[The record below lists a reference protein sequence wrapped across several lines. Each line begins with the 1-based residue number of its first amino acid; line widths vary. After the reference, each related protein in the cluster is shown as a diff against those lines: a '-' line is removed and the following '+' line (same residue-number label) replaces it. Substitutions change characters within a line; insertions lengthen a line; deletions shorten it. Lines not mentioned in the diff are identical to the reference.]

1 MNFLIVNAGCRIN
14 GQGGTLSA
22 AMVELAERTL
32 KHHGHCVVVTDLN
45 EPYVVADEVKKI
57 LEADVLIFQTP
68 GWWMTTPWQLIKY
81 EDDVFVSPELCGGD
95 GRTRSDPEKK
105 YGSGGFLTNKRYV
118 LSTTW
123 NAPLEAF
130 TDPQQFFEGKGL
142 DGLFMPFHKTTR
154 PLKLISSA
162 GKPTSPSISVKTPE
176 IFSLLHPPT
185 RMHGRQPA
193 CGFLFAYKAIT

>member
-1 MNFLIVNAGCRIN
+1 MNFLIINAGCRIN

-105 YGSGGFLTNKRYV
+105 YGSGASLPINVMCFPPPGMPRWKPLLIPISSSKARGSTGSSC
-118 LSTTW
+118 LSTK
-123 NAPLEAF
+123 PCS
-130 TDPQQFFEGKGL
+130 
-142 DGLFMPFHKTTR
+142 
-154 PLKLISSA
+154 SSA
-162 GKPTSPSISVKTPE
+162 SKPIRASW
-176 IFSLLHPPT
+176 
-185 RMHGRQPA
+185 
-193 CGFLFAYKAIT
+193 

>member
-1 MNFLIVNAGCRIN
+1 MNFLIINAGCRIN

-22 AMVELAERTL
+22 AMAELAERTL

-81 EDDVFVSPELCGGD
+81 E
-95 GRTRSDPEKK
+95 

-130 TDPQQFFEGKGL
+130 TDPHQFFEGKGL
-142 DGLFMPFHKTTR
+142 DGLFMPFHKAMQFLG
-154 PLKLISSA
+154 LKAYPSFMVNDVF
-162 GKPTSPSISVKTPE
+162 KHPTIEADFKRWE
-176 IFSLLHPPT
+176 
-185 RMHGRQPA
+185 
-193 CGFLFAYKAIT
+193 AYLTEHFGQNA

>member
-130 TDPQQFFEGKGL
+130 TDPQQFFKAYPS
-142 DGLFMPFHKTTR
+142 FMVNDVFKH
-154 PLKLISSA
+154 
-162 GKPTSPSISVKTPE
+162 PTIEADFKRWE
-176 IFSLLHPPT
+176 
-185 RMHGRQPA
+185 
-193 CGFLFAYKAIT
+193 AYLTEHFGQNA

>member
-130 TDPQQFFEGKGL
+130 TDPHQFFEGKGL
-142 DGLFMPFHKTTR
+142 DGLFMPFHKTMQFLG
-154 PLKLISSA
+154 LKA
-162 GKPTSPSISVKTPE
+162 YPSFMVNDV
-176 IFSLLHPPT
+176 F
-185 RMHGRQPA
+185 
-193 CGFLFAYKAIT
+193 

>member
-105 YGSGGFLTNKRYV
+105 YG
-118 LSTTW
+118 
-123 NAPLEAF
+123 
-130 TDPQQFFEGKGL
+130 
-142 DGLFMPFHKTTR
+142 
-154 PLKLISSA
+154 
-162 GKPTSPSISVKTPE
+162 
-176 IFSLLHPPT
+176 
-185 RMHGRQPA
+185 
-193 CGFLFAYKAIT
+193 

>member
-81 EDDVFVSPELCGGD
+81 EVRAAIRRRNTVRAASLPINVMCFPLPGMHRWKPSLIPSSSSKARGL
-95 GRTRSDPEKK
+95 T
-105 YGSGGFLTNKRYV
+105 GSSC
-118 LSTTW
+118 LSTK
-123 NAPLEAF
+123 PCS
-130 TDPQQFFEGKGL
+130 
-142 DGLFMPFHKTTR
+142 
-154 PLKLISSA
+154 SSA
-162 GKPTSPSISVKTPE
+162 SKPIRASW
-176 IFSLLHPPT
+176 
-185 RMHGRQPA
+185 
-193 CGFLFAYKAIT
+193 

>member
-118 LSTTW
+118 LSLIPSSSSK
-123 NAPLEAF
+123 AR
-130 TDPQQFFEGKGL
+130 GL
-142 DGLFMPFHKTTR
+142 TGSSCLSTKPCS
-154 PLKLISSA
+154 SSA
-162 GKPTSPSISVKTPE
+162 SKPIRASW
-176 IFSLLHPPT
+176 
-185 RMHGRQPA
+185 
-193 CGFLFAYKAIT
+193 